1 MMNLSRRDA
10 VRVMLGS
17 ALAASLPAFAQGQ
30 GREYVLIEPPQPT
43 DNPGKIEVVE
53 FFSYG
58 CPHCS
63 DFHPLLS
70 AWIAKQ
76 AADVVVRK
84 VPVTFGRAAWSNI
97 ARLFYALETTGD
109 LARLDADV
117 FKAIHA
123 ERQNLFEERGINEWV
138 AKKGVDPKKFADA
151 FASFGVQSKVK
162 RGDQMAQAYRIQ
174 GVPALGVQGRYL
186 VGERQPAENLATV
199 DRLIAE
205 IRGHKK

>member
-1 MMNLSRRDA
+1 MNLSRRDA
-10 VRVMLGS
+10 VRALLGS
-17 ALAASLPAFAQGQ
+17 ALAASLPTFAQGQ
-30 GREYVLIEPPQPT
+30 GREYVLIDPPQPT

-76 AADVVVRK
+76 PADVVVRK
-84 VPVTFGRAAWSNI
+84 VPVTFGRAAWTNI

-123 ERQNLFEERGINEWV
+123 ERQNLFDERGINEWV

-151 FASFGVQSKVK
+151 FASFGVQSRVK
-162 RGDQMAQAYRIQ
+162 RGDQMAQGYRIQ

-205 IRGHKK
+205 IRSQKK

>member
-1 MMNLSRRDA
+1 MNLSRRDA
-10 VRVMLGS
+10 VRALLGS
-17 ALAASLPAFAQGQ
+17 ALAASLPTFAQGQ
-30 GREYVLIEPPQPT
+30 GREYVLIDPPQPT

-76 AADVVVRK
+76 PADVVVRK
-84 VPVTFGRAAWSNI
+84 VPVTFGRAAWTNI

-123 ERQNLFEERGINEWV
+123 ERQNLFDERGINEWG

-151 FASFGVQSKVK
+151 FASFGVQSRVK
-162 RGDQMAQAYRIQ
+162 RGDQMAQGYRIQ

-205 IRGHKK
+205 IRSQKK

>member
-1 MMNLSRRDA
+1 MNLSRRDA

>member
-1 MMNLSRRDA
+1 MNLSRRDA

-186 VGERQPAENLATV
+186 VGQRQPA
-199 DRLIAE
+199 
-205 IRGHKK
+205 

>member
-10 VRVMLGS
+10 VRALLGS
-17 ALAASLPAFAQGQ
+17 ALAASLPTFAQGQ
-30 GREYVLIEPPQPT
+30 GREYVLIDPPQPT

-76 AADVVVRK
+76 PADVVVRK
-84 VPVTFGRAAWSNI
+84 VPVTFGRAAWTNI

-123 ERQNLFEERGINEWV
+123 ERQNLFDERGINEWV

-151 FASFGVQSKVK
+151 FASFGVQSRVK
-162 RGDQMAQAYRIQ
+162 RGDQMAQGYRIQ

-205 IRGHKK
+205 IRSQKK